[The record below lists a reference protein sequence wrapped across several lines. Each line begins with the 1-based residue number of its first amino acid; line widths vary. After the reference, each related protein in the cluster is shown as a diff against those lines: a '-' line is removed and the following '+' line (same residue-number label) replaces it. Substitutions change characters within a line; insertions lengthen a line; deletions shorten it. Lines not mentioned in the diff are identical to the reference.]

1 MEWSDRR
8 ACNDG
13 NGEAVVCVATTT
25 ESLCGNN
32 VGAEMDLFI
41 KQWFDVTESGNN
53 GGTQSDLCIEKWL
66 GVVGL
71 Q

>member
-13 NGEAVVCVATTT
+13 NRKAVACGATMT

-41 KQWFDVTESGNN
+41 KQWFGKTESGNN
-53 GGTQSDLCIEKWL
+53 GESESD
-66 GVVGL
+66 
-71 Q
+71 